1 MPCHAKGYPLC
12 LCPVL
17 FQSLGIKYTTSFGL
31 NKYVDSILLVSE
43 ARRSPNLEE
52 HLEAWR
58 AAGVPTLFASRV
70 ARRRIMFFLSAR

>member
-1 MPCHAKGYPLC
+1 MALGRHDLAHHQADLMPCH
-12 LCPVL
+12 
-17 FQSLGIKYTTSFGL
+17 GIKYTTSFGL

-43 ARRSPNLEE
+43 ARRSPNHEE